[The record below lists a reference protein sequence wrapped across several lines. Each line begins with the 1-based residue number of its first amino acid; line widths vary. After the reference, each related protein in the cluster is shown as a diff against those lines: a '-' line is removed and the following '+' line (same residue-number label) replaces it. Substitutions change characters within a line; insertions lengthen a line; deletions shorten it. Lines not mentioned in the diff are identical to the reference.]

1 MPKTKT
7 TIPTQNFE
15 TTVEVCCH
23 HVAIRYWDFEHE
35 LTDELKEL
43 LTEDG
48 AARAKECIIDG
59 YREGQLCTY
68 HVDDKGNEE
77 EIHGWWEIEKN

>member
-23 HVAIRYWDFEHE
+23 RVAIRYWDFEHE

-48 AARAKECIIDG
+48 AARAKECIIND
-59 YREGQLCTY
+59 YVEGQLCTY
-68 HVDDKGNEE
+68 HVDDDGNEE
-77 EIHGWWEIEKN
+77 EIFGWWEIDKN